1 MDQYVLRDLIAD
13 KLPQLNEQMDKH
25 QIEMSLFAW
34 FLTIFVDNVPVFV
47 FLHIWDVFLHEGSKV
62 LFRFALAI
70 LRINEKELLKIDDSA
85 TMNQFL
91 RTIDEKNFNLQR
103 LSDIA
108 FRELNPFP
116 SRLVRSK
123 RIHYTGLVVEELKK
137 IDEFRSTLNTSLNE
151 QNETKS
157 KELSKDKLIDDNE
170 SD

>member
-1 MDQYVLRDLIAD
+1 M
-13 KLPQLNEQMDKH
+13 PQLSQQMDYH
-25 QIEMSLFAW
+25 HIEISLFAW

-47 FLHIWDVFLHEGSKV
+47 YLHIWDVFLHEGSKV

-70 LRINEKELLKIDDSA
+70 LRLHESELLQMTDSA
-85 TMNQFL
+85 SMNQFL
-91 RTIDEKNFNLQR
+91 RTLDERQFNLQR

-123 RIHYTGLVVEELKK
+123 RTHYTALVIEELKK
-137 IDEFRSTLNTSLNE
+137 IDEFRYTLNND
-151 QNETKS
+151 ETKGEQLQTEKS
-157 KELSKDKLIDDNE
+157 KSKDNSQHSSFDDNE